1 MGHTSLIES
10 LALGEPANFELAFG
24 TSYYLTF
31 PRQFVSLAT
40 TDQNATLIGC
50 LVDQDVAALAEA

>member
-10 LALGEPANFELAFG
+10 LALGEPANFEPAFG

-40 TDQNATLIGC
+40 TDQNATLIG
-50 LVDQDVAALAEA
+50 